1 MVNESLPFHLLPPS
15 FLSSFPLSLCPSLP
29 LSLCPS
35 VPLSLPP
42 SVPPSLPPSLPP
54 SPGPPTSVAPVEVSD
69 IQTTQVRVS
78 WQLPFSHFPLTAYR
92 ISLVSLSDSLNQEL
106 PPTSSEFQS
115 RQLIISGLMPATNYT
130 VSVRAVNRVGIGPK
144 ATAIFIT
151 MSVPEFLEDPVEE
164 IRAAEGEL
172 VQFRCVA
179 SSVPRPNITWENGEG
194 ERVTDGAI
202 FNIATEIQGDDSI
215 LSVLEFVAVVT
226 VTNGTYRCVADNGLN
241 VTRSELG
248 LVLIGGQCGKIP
260 VTSVDR
266 VPHLYMTHTC
276 SMPCTVVCCTC
287 R

>member
-15 FLSSFPLSLCPSLP
+15 
-29 LSLCPS
+29 
-35 VPLSLPP
+35 
-42 SVPPSLPPSLPP
+42 LPPSLPP
-54 SPGPPTSVAPVEVSD
+54 APGPPTSVAPVEVSD

-92 ISLVSLSDSLNQEL
+92 ISLVSLELSDSLNQEL

-115 RQLIISGLMPATNYT
+115 RQLIISDLMPATNYT
-130 VSVRAVNRVGIGPK
+130 VSVRAVNRVGIGPE
-144 ATAIFIT
+144 ATAIFITGT

-164 IRAAEGEL
+164 IRAAEGE
-172 VQFRCVA
+172 VVEFRCIA

-202 FNIATEIQGDDSI
+202 FNIMTEIQGDDSV

-226 VTNGTYRCVADNGLN
+226 ENNGTEYRCVADNGVN

-248 LVLIGGQCGKIP
+248 LVLVGGQCGKIP

-266 VPHLYMTHTC
+266 VPHLYTIACPVLWWCVGIRSNDCFDIQFACVATLKL
-276 SMPCTVVCCTC
+276 
-287 R
+287 